1 MNYSLNGAT
10 VLVTGGAGLIG
21 SHIVDRLIDEGAGEI
36 RVLDNLV
43 RGRRD
48 NLAAA
53 MARGPIR
60 LTIGD
65 VRDRATVAR
74 VVDGCD
80 YVFHQAAIRITLC
93 ADQPRDCIDVLVGG
107 ALNVFEAAVAAGV
120 RKVVYASSA
129 SVYGAA
135 DVFPTD
141 ERHHPY
147 NNRTLY
153 GAAKLMNEGI
163 ARSFHDTHGLASV
176 GLRYFNVYGPRMDVT
191 GAYTEVFVRWLDCVD
206 RGAPP
211 QIHGDGSATMDF
223 VFVDDIAR
231 ANILAMK
238 SSRVDDVYNVASG
251 VETSLVQLWQAI
263 QRVTGAYHLAPELH
277 PPRKVNP
284 VPRRLANTARAQNDL
299 QFMAEV
305 SLDEGLRRL
314 VQWRGGLS
322 GQDNATTPVDFSAI
336 SAPLRETFCADR

>member
-1 MNYSLNGAT
+1 MAQSLNGAT

-21 SHIVDRLIDEGAGEI
+21 SHIVDRLVDEGVKKV

-48 NLAAA
+48 NLAQAE
-53 MARGPIR
+53 ARLPISFVE
-60 LTIGD
+60 GD
-65 VRDRATVAR
+65 VRDRAAVQRAVR
-74 VVDGCD
+74 GCD

-93 ADQPRDCIDVLVGG
+93 AERPREAMDVLVMGTF
-107 ALNVFEAAVAAGV
+107 NVFEAAVEAGV

-135 DVFPTD
+135 DDFPTG

-153 GAAKLMNEGI
+153 GAAKSMNEGI
-163 ARSFHDTHGLASV
+163 ARSFHDMYGLPSV

-191 GAYTEVFVRWLDCVD
+191 GAYTEVFIRWLECVD
-206 RGAPP
+206 RGVPP

-223 VFVDDIAR
+223 VYVEDIAR

-238 SSRVDDVYNVASG
+238 SAQADKVYNVASG
-251 VETSLVQLWQAI
+251 TETSLLQLWRAI
-263 QRVTGAYHLAPELH
+263 QKVTGAEHLAPEFH

-284 VPRRLANTARAQNDL
+284 VPLATL
-299 QFMAEV
+299 
-305 SLDEGLRRL
+305 
-314 VQWRGGLS
+314 
-322 GQDNATTPVDFSAI
+322 
-336 SAPLRETFCADR
+336 